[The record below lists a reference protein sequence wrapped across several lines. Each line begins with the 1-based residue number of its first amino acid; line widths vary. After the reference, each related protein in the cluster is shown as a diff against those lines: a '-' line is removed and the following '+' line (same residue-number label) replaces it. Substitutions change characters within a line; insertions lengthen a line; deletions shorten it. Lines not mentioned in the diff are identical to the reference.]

1 MRMFSQTTWPHQ
13 LLLQRRGCRVH
24 SASIIRGLF
33 SSGGLL
39 LHTARVVS
47 LCFQPLVSL
56 ERFQAGLIDLL
67 SLGVTPS
74 LRRLTSSG
82 RRRNRHCRSGRH
94 IDRPCHRLQA
104 ALANRVDWST
114 RRTRRSRRHDAT
126 RRACACPTR
135 CKDGDGHGGMVMV
148 AGKRG
153 LCGGGFC
160 GRGGCGWGWGAGWGW
175 SWGWGWGLGTV
186 MRVPGG
192 GFGERE
198 VAVRLRD
205 EDELGFG
212 FGVVVFG
219 AGGCGARF
227 VSEVADCWSLLGWW
241 WWWCWWRYFFC

>member
-1 MRMFSQTTWPHQ
+1 MDAMRMFSQTTWPHQ

-39 LHTARVVS
+39 LHSASIIRG
-47 LCFQPLVSL
+47 LLLVRGTL
-56 ERFQAGLIDLL
+56 ERLQAGLIDLL
-67 SLGVTPS
+67 SLGVTPFPGCKLLESPDDLSNGRGIQAWRRRPS

-82 RRRNRHCRSGRH
+82 GRRNRHCRSGRH

-114 RRTRRSRRHDAT
+114 RRTRRSRRHAAT

-160 GRGGCGWGWGAGWGW
+160 GRGGCGWG
-175 SWGWGWGLGTV
+175 
-186 MRVPGG
+186 
-192 GFGERE
+192 
-198 VAVRLRD
+198 
-205 EDELGFG
+205 
-212 FGVVVFG
+212 
-219 AGGCGARF
+219 
-227 VSEVADCWSLLGWW
+227 
-241 WWWCWWRYFFC
+241 